1 MVLGILPFANE
12 INVVL
17 KLPLLIEASL
27 SNDAEALLALCVL

>member
-12 INVVL
+12 INVL